1 MKILIQQMECHSLYE
16 LTTGDEVVKGMTKD
30 AKIKVKEE
38 IEAQWTNYLKQK
50 EAWDLIS
57 ADNIISRI
65 AEIKKEHV
73 NANIQRIANGEKPQF
88 SRDQIYAA
96 INKEFGDE
104 LNIKIDP
111 ENATSVL
118 SGSQRELLDVIL
130 NGKKTYQTSTRS
142 SRGS

>member
-1 MKILIQQMECHSLYE
+1 MQIILSVE
-16 LTTGDEVVKGMTKD
+16 L
-30 AKIKVKEE
+30 
-38 IEAQWTNYLKQK
+38 LR
-50 EAWDLIS
+50 L
-57 ADNIISRI
+57 
-65 AEIKKEHV
+65 KEHV

-118 SGSQRELLDVIL
+118 SGSQR
-130 NGKKTYQTSTRS
+130 NF
-142 SRGS
+142 

>member
-1 MKILIQQMECHSLYE
+1 
-16 LTTGDEVVKGMTKD
+16 MTKD

-104 LNIKIDP
+104 VPIPTFP
-111 ENATSVL
+111 EESIRIL
-118 SGSQRELLDVIL
+118 SF
-130 NGKKTYQTSTRS
+130 
-142 SRGS
+142 